1 MNVVPRASQWGELIR
16 PDRVHGSLYSDPAI
30 FAAELQ
36 NIWYRTWVYVG
47 HESEVPDANDYVVKS
62 IGPQSVIMTRDEQ
75 GKVNLL
81 LNRCSHRGN
90 QVCSYDKGN
99 ARSFTCPFHSW
110 TFANDG
116 RLVGYAFPDG
126 YEGQDKSKLALG
138 RVTRVQSYRGFV
150 FGSFAAEGPTLE
162 EHLGGAAET
171 IDRLV
176 RFSPEG
182 EVEVTAGFL
191 KHRVKANWK
200 FILENEC
207 DGYHPAFVHSSIF
220 GVADSAIGKLYGGAS
235 TAVTRDYGN
244 GHTEI
249 DLRPEFRKRD
259 APMSWFGTTEERLPD
274 YTARM
279 KAAYG
284 DQQAR
289 EIMIDGTPHVMIFP
303 NLFIA
308 EIQMFVI
315 QPLAV
320 DDSVQ
325 HVTALQ
331 FKGAPDMNRR
341 LRQQTMGS
349 VGPAGLLLADDFEM
363 YERCHR
369 GVLARN
375 PEWIFLGRGEK
386 RERQDELGFKVGHV
400 TDEIPSRGIW
410 RHYRSLME
418 TVLMLSRESS
428 ATLMSAVT
436 AFIYKEA
443 RLQDEHQ
450 YEAWEALWTDDGVY
464 WVPAN
469 GDDIDPE
476 KEMSIIYDNRSRIS
490 LRIKQL
496 LTGKR
501 HTQTPQSR
509 LRRLVSNIELLDEQP
524 GGDIPVASNSMVFE
538 SSLRDDTIW
547 AARNEYRLRY
557 VDGEL
562 RMAYKKV
569 ILVNNEKA
577 LFTLSFLI

>member
-1 MNVVPRASQWGELIR
+1 
-16 PDRVHGSLYSDPAI
+16 
-30 FAAELQ
+30 
-36 NIWYRTWVYVG
+36 
-47 HESEVPDANDYVVKS
+47 
-62 IGPQSVIMTRDEQ
+62 MTRDEQ

-126 YEGQDKSKLALG
+126 YDGQDKSKLSLG

-176 RFSPEG
+176 RSSPEG

-235 TAVTRDYGN
+235 TALTRDYGN

-274 YTARM
+274 YAARM

-284 DQQAR
+284 DEKAR

-331 FKGAPDMNRR
+331 FKGAPDVNRR

-349 VGPAGLLLADDFEM
+349 VGPAGLLLADDSEM

-386 RERQDELGFKVGHV
+386 RERRDDLGFKVGHV

-418 TVLMLSRESS
+418 
-428 ATLMSAVT
+428 
-436 AFIYKEA
+436 A
-443 RLQDEHQ
+443 R
-450 YEAWEALWTDDGVY
+450 
-464 WVPAN
+464 
-469 GDDIDPE
+469 
-476 KEMSIIYDNRSRIS
+476 
-490 LRIKQL
+490 
-496 LTGKR
+496 
-501 HTQTPQSR
+501 
-509 LRRLVSNIELLDEQP
+509 
-524 GGDIPVASNSMVFE
+524 
-538 SSLRDDTIW
+538 
-547 AARNEYRLRY
+547 
-557 VDGEL
+557 
-562 RMAYKKV
+562 
-569 ILVNNEKA
+569 
-577 LFTLSFLI
+577 